1 MNKLFSALFASM
13 VIVAT
18 SGFAVQ
24 NEPRM
29 TQQDAQPGK
38 ETQRA
43 PYEPGDL
50 LVSEEEQKYFVALT
64 KCESLGGSQKETCI
78 EVAKQ
83 EFDGSDVRYAMVK
96 AG

>member
-13 VIVAT
+13 MIVAT

-24 NEPRM
+24 NESPM
-29 TQQDAQPGK
+29 TQQDAQPAT

-64 KCESLGGSQKETCI
+64 KCESLGGSQKAACI
-78 EVAKQ
+78 EVAIQ
-83 EFDGSDVRYAMVK
+83 EFDGGDIRYAMVK